1 MIRAVIFDI
10 DNTLY
15 SYDNCHIVAW
25 DALCRYAQQNL
36 GMSREQFTRS
46 HTAAAETVAQ
56 RLGAPCA
63 ALHDRLLRYQVLLEE
78 NGLAL
83 GHALPM
89 SERYWDTLIAAATP
103 APGIMQCL
111 SALKQAGY
119 ILGIGTDMTIDVQ
132 LKKLNAL
139 KMLQFFDF
147 IVSSEE
153 VLAEKPSQKLFQCC
167 AHKAGVPAEQCLF
180 VGDHLK
186 KDIQGAENAGMT
198 PVWYCPDE
206 DQARAHPEYTHITHY
221 DQLLQMVLN

>member
-103 APGIMQCL
+103 APGIMECL

-139 KMLQFFDF
+139 KMLQFLTLLSAVRKFWLRSPRR
-147 IVSSEE
+147 SSFS
-153 VLAEKPSQKLFQCC
+153 A
-167 AHKAGVPAEQCLF
+167 AHTRPVYRQNSACLWA
-180 VGDHLK
+180 
-186 KDIQGAENAGMT
+186 I
-198 PVWYCPDE
+198 
-206 DQARAHPEYTHITHY
+206 I
-221 DQLLQMVLN
+221 